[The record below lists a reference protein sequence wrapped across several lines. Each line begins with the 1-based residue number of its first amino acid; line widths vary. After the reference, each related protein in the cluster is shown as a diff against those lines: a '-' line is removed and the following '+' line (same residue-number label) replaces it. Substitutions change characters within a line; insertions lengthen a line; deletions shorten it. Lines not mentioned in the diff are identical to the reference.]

1 MLVAGGFLVGHR
13 LAQRGDEAEPG
24 GIRAAALSTG
34 GEVPTQGID
43 FLPVPLAFHNKS
55 RLQFCQL

>member
-1 MLVAGGFLVGHR
+1 MLVAGCVLVGHR
-13 LAQRGDEAEPG
+13 LAQRGGQTQPG
-24 GIRAAALSTG
+24 GTRAAALSTG

-55 RLQFCQL
+55 SLQFCQL